1 MLRPGYLF
9 SRGTG
14 DEEDGCEEEFF
25 EGFLA
30 VLFFEAGAVFDVDSA
45 VMISRGLM
53 GLTNL

>member
-1 MLRPGYLF
+1 MLRPGYLL

-14 DEEDGCEEEFF
+14 DEEFL

>member
-14 DEEDGCEEEFF
+14 DEEDGCEEEFL

-30 VLFFEAGAVFDVDSA
+30 VLFFEAGAVFDVVSA
-45 VMISRGLM
+45 VII
-53 GLTNL
+53 